1 LPKRYFRII
10 TACLTLV
17 AALAFSGCSEGG
29 SLNGGSLNGTGS
41 NGGGASLDISG
52 DDKQACENYSAIFD
66 SVGEAIAFDGSNA
79 MEYAAAIDQEVL
91 PYASSELAHWLGL
104 MSGSLKHLVGASL
117 IEQANY
123 AQEVLAYGGEVAAIC
138 VPAVLND

>member
-1 LPKRYFRII
+1 MPGQTLRVTF
-10 TACLTLV
+10 TCLALV
-17 AALAFSGCSEGG
+17 ATLAISGCSGGASLKGG
-29 SLNGGSLNGTGS
+29 SLNGNGSL
-41 NGGGASLDISG
+41 GGGGSLDLAGS
-52 DDKQACENYSAIFD
+52 DKQACEKYSEIFD

-79 MEYAAAIDQEVL
+79 MEYADAIDQEVL